1 VNLEIHEVQLIQ
13 SWHQRRNAT
22 AETVAR
28 IQKRKKKERKKERKK
43 EKIMSTGNNIFLR
56 QRGTYQV
63 TRRAN
68 ARTKVMLPQC
78 RLETSILT

>member
-1 VNLEIHEVQLIQ
+1 MCLEIHEVQLIQ

-22 AETVAR
+22 GGNSCENLKAQKET
-28 IQKRKKKERKKERKK
+28 KKERKKNADREQHFPK
-43 EKIMSTGNNIFLR
+43 EA
-56 QRGTYQV
+56 GTYQV
-63 TRRAN
+63 TRSAN